1 MAKLLFSAL
10 LLAAS
15 ISQAQI
21 EILECGLP
29 SFMEEEGAII
39 ELPGQKTLAEGV
51 ELDNLQ
57 KQQVV
62 IAARELLSA
71 YGERVEV
78 NSTTEAIRLLVDWG
92 MDVYIENFRVAGS
105 RQVFTQVKGYPGDN
119 PMGVIFKLGSRTITA
134 YNGDSSI
141 TCAE

>member
-1 MAKLLFSAL
+1 MSKLLFSAL
-10 LLAAS
+10 VLAAS

-71 YGERVEV
+71 YGDRVEV
-78 NSTTEAIRLLVDWG
+78 NSTTEAVRLLVDWG

-119 PMGVIFKLGSRTITA
+119 PMGVIFKMGSRTIVA

-141 TCAE
+141 SCAE